1 MASHQLKWL
10 SSKSLQTR
18 NAKEHVE
25 RIGNSPMVGM
35 YSHYKE
41 EYIGSLKKK
50 KHRSTYDP
58 VIQLLGVYTREKHNL
73 KRYLHSGVHCSA
85 I

>member
-1 MASHQLKWL
+1 MASHQVKWP
-10 SSKSLQTR
+10 SSKSLQTG

-25 RIGNSPMVGM
+25 KKGNSSMAGM

-50 KHRSTYDP
+50 KNRATYDP
-58 VIQLLGVYTREKHNL
+58 VIKLLGVGPEKTM
-73 KRYLHSGVHCSA
+73 